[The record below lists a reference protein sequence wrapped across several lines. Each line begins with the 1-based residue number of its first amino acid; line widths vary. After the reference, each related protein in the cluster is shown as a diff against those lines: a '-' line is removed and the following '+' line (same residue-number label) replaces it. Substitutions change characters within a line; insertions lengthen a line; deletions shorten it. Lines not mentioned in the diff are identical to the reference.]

1 MSGGDLDARL
11 RRHFAGTDTEPG
23 FEARLMA
30 RVSALPVLP
39 VDRLRLLYERRDFEE
54 RARLRR
60 SAWLNVA
67 TAFGVGAAAIA
78 LVWREG
84 PAVARWMD
92 AVLAASRD
100 SGGVLT
106 AVAFM
111 AAGIAVWATLGRT
124 AGRL

>member
-1 MSGGDLDARL
+1 VSGGDLDARL

-23 FEARLMA
+23 FEARVMA

-39 VDRLRLLYERRDFEE
+39 VDQLRLLYERRDFEE
-54 RARLRR
+54 RARLLRT
-60 SAWLNVA
+60 AWLNVA
-67 TAFGVGAAAIA
+67 TAFGVGVAAIV

-92 AVLAASRD
+92 VVLAASRD
-100 SGGVLT
+100 TGGALT
-106 AVAFM
+106 VVAFL
-111 AAGIAVWATLGRT
+111 AAGIGVWAALGRT

>member
-1 MSGGDLDARL
+1 VSGSDLDARL
-11 RRHFAGTDTEPG
+11 RRHFAGTDTTPG
-23 FEARLMA
+23 FEARVLA

-39 VDRLRLLYERRDFEE
+39 VDQLRLLYERRDFEE

-84 PAVARWMD
+84 PAVAHWMN
-92 AVLAASRD
+92 ALLATSRD
-100 SGGVLT
+100 AGGMLT

-111 AAGIAVWATLGRT
+111 AAGLGVWAALGRT